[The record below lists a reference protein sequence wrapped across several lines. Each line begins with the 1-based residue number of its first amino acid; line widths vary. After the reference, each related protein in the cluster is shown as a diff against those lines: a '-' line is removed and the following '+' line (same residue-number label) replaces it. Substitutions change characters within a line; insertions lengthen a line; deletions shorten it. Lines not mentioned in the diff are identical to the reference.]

1 MTFIDHMLAQL
12 STAVLSASARARA
25 KRAKLL
31 HGELSPRADWAVL
44 DLGSADG
51 RHIHSIIPDCRNVC
65 LADVDVE
72 AASAGAAA
80 YGYAFVPL
88 GDDGQLPFP
97 DGQFDL
103 VFCSSV
109 LEHVTGPKGA
119 DSWES
124 DACAFEST
132 AARHQARFASEIRRV
147 GRSYFVQ
154 TPYRYFPI
162 DSHTWLPAP
171 VALLPR
177 PLLLRL
183 LRITNRYWI
192 KQTHPDW
199 NLLSR
204 RRMAALFPDARIVTE
219 RFCGLPKSLI
229 AIRDGRGQQRG

>member
-1 MTFIDHMLAQL
+1 VTLIDRMLAQA
-12 STAVLSASARARA
+12 STAVLSASARARI

-31 HGELSPRADWAVL
+31 HGALSPPRG
-44 DLGSADG
+44 LGGSRLGISG
-51 RHIHSIIPDCRNVC
+51 RPTYPLHPPDCRNIC

-72 AASAGAAA
+72 AGSAGAAE

-88 GDDGQLPFP
+88 AGDGLLPFLN
-97 DGQFDL
+97 GQFDL

-109 LEHVTGPKGA
+109 LEHVTGPKDA
-119 DSWES
+119 VSWES
-124 DACAFEST
+124 DADTFEST
-132 AARHQARFASEIRRV
+132 AARQQARFASEIRRV
-147 GRSYFVQ
+147 SRSYFVQ

-177 PLLLRL
+177 PQLLQL
-183 LRITNRYWI
+183 LSVTNRFWI
-192 KQTHPDW
+192 KQTQPDW
-199 NLLSR
+199 HLLSR

-229 AIRDGRGQQRG
+229 AIRDGRGQQRV

>member
-1 MTFIDHMLAQL
+1 MALIDRMLAQAR
-12 STAVLSASARARA
+12 TAVLSASARARA
-25 KRAKLL
+25 KRARVL
-31 HGELSPRADWAVL
+31 HAELSPQTDWAIL
-44 DLGSADG
+44 DLGSEDG
-51 RHIHSIIPDCRNVC
+51 RHIHSILPDCRNVC

-80 YGYAFVPL
+80 YGYDFVPL
-88 GDDGQLPFP
+88 VADDRLPFS

-119 DSWES
+119 VLWES
-124 DACAFEST
+124 DAGAIEST
-132 AARHQARFASEIRRV
+132 AARHQAQFASEIRRV
-147 GRSYFVQ
+147 SRSYFVQ

-183 LRITNRYWI
+183 LIVTNRYWI
-192 KQTHPDW
+192 KRTSPDW
-199 NLLSR
+199 YLLSR
-204 RRMAALFPDARIVTE
+204 RRMAALFPDARIITE
-219 RFCGLPKSLI
+219 RFCGLPKALI
-229 AIRDGRGQQRG
+229 AIRDGRGQQRV

>member
-1 MTFIDHMLAQL
+1 MTFVDRMLAHV

-31 HGELSPRADWAVL
+31 HDELSPRADWAVL

-51 RHIHSIIPDCRNVC
+51 QHIHSILPECKRVC

-72 AASAGAAA
+72 AASAGARH
-80 YGYAFVPL
+80 YGYDFVQL
-88 GDDGQLPFP
+88 VGDGPLPFSE
-97 DGQFDL
+97 GHFDL

-109 LEHVTGPKGA
+109 LEHVTGPKRAASGET
-119 DSWES
+119 DST
-124 DACAFEST
+124 AFENT
-132 AARHQARFASEIRRV
+132 AARYQAQFASEIRRIS
-147 GRSYFVQ
+147 RSYFVQ

-183 LRITNRYWI
+183 LRVTNRYWI
-192 KQTHPDW
+192 KHTEPDW
-199 NLLSR
+199 HLLSR

-219 RFCGLPKSLI
+219 RFCGLPKSLV
-229 AIRDGRGQQRG
+229 AIRDGREHG